1 MNNNGVVNIEIG
13 KDVIQPIVEAKIQAA
28 IAAAFT
34 DDPVPLINAICDQAL
49 NIKVDSDGKIGQYQ
63 SNQTFLSWYVKKTIR
78 DEAEKALGKIMEE
91 QRPKIQE
98 AIKKKL
104 LSQRGAD
111 RIAAAVV
118 DGISESLKCKYTS
131 HLNVTFQSP
140 RER

>member
-1 MNNNGVVNIEIG
+1 MSSENVVNIEVG
-13 KDVIQPIVEAKIQAA
+13 KDVIQPIVEARIQGA

-49 NIKVDSDGKIGQYQ
+49 NVKVDSAGKLGRGYG
-63 SNQTFLSWYVKKTIR
+63 SDQTFLSWFVKKTIR
-78 DEAEKALGKIMEE
+78 DEAEKALGEIMEE
-91 QRPKIQE
+91 QRPKIRE

-104 LSQRGAD
+104 TEQRGAN

-131 HLNVTFQSP
+131 RLNVIFQDP
-140 RER
+140 DE